1 MADISKKVEAIQEFI
16 TGLAEIRAAVKID
29 AKKMLAAI
37 PLEIIDDEQALTAYL
52 EEMAQVIARKYLISE
67 DNKKIVPATAK
78 LINKYVE
85 AMLKRG

>member
-1 MADISKKVEAIQEFI
+1 MADISKKVEAIKEFI

-37 PLEIIDDEQALTAYL
+37 PVVVVGDETALTAYL
-52 EEMAQVIARKYLISE
+52 EEMAQVIARKYLISA
-67 DNKKIVPATAK
+67 DNKKIVPTTAK

-85 AMLKRG
+85 AMLKRS